1 MELLLVFDQQ
11 VRELSRTDRH
21 AHRAQEVQDLWL
33 AHPICI
39 VKRQDPCS
47 DSGSKL
53 TSVARWKRCQ
63 IRPLLAGRG
72 VFFFPEPDV
81 LGTKL
86 NILNDDVLI
95 ALKLSVGRLSCFT
108 KFTHINPIDHD
119 LSIHVVFEVRFGD
132 STYFF
137 YYL

>member
-1 MELLLVFDQQ
+1 MTLLVFSIHSGARAVEMLPRATCQSRFHHCCALSMELLLVFDQQ

-63 IRPLLAGRG
+63 IRPLLAGR
-72 VFFFPEPDV
+72 
-81 LGTKL
+81 
-86 NILNDDVLI
+86 
-95 ALKLSVGRLSCFT
+95 
-108 KFTHINPIDHD
+108 
-119 LSIHVVFEVRFGD
+119 VVFLDRK
-132 STYFF
+132 STRLNSSHANISYAVFC
-137 YYL
+137 